1 MWCFRQLKNAQQEE
15 LALGE
20 QLNKDE
26 KLLEEKNKRIQ
37 RNYAILRDDLYHG
50 IMKPFFASG

>member
-1 MWCFRQLKNAQQEE
+1 MWCFKTKKVGGQEE
-15 LALGE
+15 IALNE
-20 QLNKDE
+20 QFNKDE